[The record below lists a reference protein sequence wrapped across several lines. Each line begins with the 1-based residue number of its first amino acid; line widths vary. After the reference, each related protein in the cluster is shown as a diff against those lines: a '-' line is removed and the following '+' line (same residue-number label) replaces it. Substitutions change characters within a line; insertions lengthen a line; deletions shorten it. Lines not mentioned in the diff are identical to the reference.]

1 MSAGGG
7 DSTYDVQLHCYDFK
21 HGKRGRAIIFNHM
34 EYDPKTKIQKR
45 LASICDANMLVETF
59 KKLGFAEDDIHIYHG
74 IHVQPGSESL
84 IAKANGSEKDTSVAY
99 EECQKAFQAVL
110 KQKKILPENIRFYKG
125 SKLTQLTSTESLKI
139 IEEAAK
145 DEKYNEDADCIVFA
159 VLSHGGEV
167 SDASDDPVR
176 QGFIHCYE
184 GPLHIELFMKPLR
197 DDTCLSLKGKPKLFF
212 IQACRGTGLD
222 DGVLV
227 QEDAHSGKVSAG
239 PPRTITSTPVE
250 MRNIPAFNNFLT
262 AYSTPPGYFSFKGP
276 HGSYFIISL
285 CSKLNEHYSSGMDL
299 IRILTRASNH
309 MAKEFTSKTYSPT
322 SGMGNPALH
331 EKKQVPVIV
340 SKLTKLVVF
349 TAN

>member
-7 DSTYDVQLHCYDFK
+7 DSTCDVQLHYDFK
-21 HGKRGRAIIFNHM
+21 HGKRGKAIIFNHM
-34 EYDPKTKIQKR
+34 EYDPKAKTKER

-59 KKLGFAEDDIHIYHG
+59 KKLGFAEDEIHIYHG

-99 EECQKAFQAVL
+99 EERQKAFQAVL
-110 KQKKILPENIRFYKG
+110 KQKKILPENIKFYKG
-125 SKLTQLTSTESLKI
+125 SKLTQLTSSETLKI

-159 VLSHGGEV
+159 VLSHGKEGP
-167 SDASDDPVR
+167 DMSDDSVLQDLIR
-176 QGFIHCYE
+176 CYDDR
-184 GPLHIELFMKPLR
+184 LHIEKFMQPLR

-212 IQACRGTGLD
+212 IQACRGTGRD

-227 QEDAHSGKVSAG
+227 KEDAHSGKVSAG

-250 MRNIPAFNNFLT
+250 MRNIPAYNNFLT
-262 AYSTPPGYFSFKGP
+262 AYSTPPGFSSSKGSR
-276 HGSYFIISL
+276 GSYFIRSL
-285 CSKLNEHYSSGMDL
+285 CSKLNEHYNSGMDL
-299 IRILTRASNH
+299 IRILTRASSH
-309 MAKEFTSKTYSPT
+309 MAKEYSPT
-322 SGMGNPALH
+322 RGEGYPALLK
-331 EKKQVPVIV
+331 KKQVPVIV

>member
-7 DSTYDVQLHCYDFK
+7 DSTCDVQWQYDFN
-21 HGKRGRAIIFNHM
+21 HGKRGKAIILNHM

-45 LASICDANMLVETF
+45 LASICDANILVETF

-74 IHVQPGSESL
+74 IHVQPGSDSL

-99 EECQKAFQAVL
+99 EERQKAFQAVL
-110 KQKKILPENIRFYKG
+110 KQKKILPENIKFYKG
-125 SKLTQLTSTESLKI
+125 SKLTQLTSTETLKI

-159 VLSHGGEV
+159 VLSHGDEV
-167 SDASDDPVR
+167 PDASDDSVL
-176 QGFIHCYE
+176 QGLIHCYD
-184 GPLHIELFMKPLR
+184 GLLHIEMFMQPLR

-227 QEDAHSGKVSAG
+227 KEDAHSGKVSAG

-250 MRNIPAFNNFLT
+250 MRNIPAYNNFLT
-262 AYSTPPGYFSFKGP
+262 AYSTPPDNPVAVNLTGIGVDRATYDAISSSCKGQWKVHFLAYNASEP
-276 HGSYFIISL
+276 DIS
-285 CSKLNEHYSSGMDL
+285 STAAPPTPSANGTDL
-299 IRILTRASNH
+299 ICCYN
-309 MAKEFTSKTYSPT
+309 FTDHYKNMSI
-322 SGMGNPALH
+322 
-331 EKKQVPVIV
+331 E
-340 SKLTKLVVF
+340 
-349 TAN
+349 